1 MHQGRGI
8 GEQLTNGVRFPAM
21 LGAAAL
27 FAEVAGAE
35 EKVWLSADFAATSSL
50 FDRGEQIGGPT
61 LEFGATAETTVSGAT
76 VYAAFYRLLPVGPDQ
91 EAFDDEADYTA
102 GLVLENDTVVA
113 DLSANWLTYPG
124 EGAEASLELVG
135 AFDFNAP
142 YAPNITG
149 FYDADFEDWGVEVS
163 AGPSWDVGG
172 WTSYALGRAGFV
184 VPGDGSANRSYLGA
198 EIGASRPVSDNV
210 EFGIFARAEAAD
222 AESYADEIRNGAV
235 TRFRDSGIAVGMT
248 LSVSG

>member
-1 MHQGRGI
+1 MQQGRAI
-8 GEQLTNGVRFPAM
+8 GEQLTNGARLPAM

-27 FAEVAGAE
+27 LAEVAGAE

-102 GLVLENDTVVA
+102 GLVLENDMVVA

-135 AFDFNAP
+135 AFDLNAP
-142 YAPNITG
+142 FAPNVTG
-149 FYDADFEDWGVEVS
+149 FYDADFEDWGLEAS
-163 AGPSWDVGG
+163 AGPGWDVGD
-172 WTSYALGRAGFV
+172 WTTYARGRAGFV
-184 VPGDGSANRSYLGA
+184 VPGDGSANRSYLGI
-198 EIGASRPVSDNV
+198 EIGAFRPVSDKV
-210 EFGIFARAEAAD
+210 EFGMFARAEAAD
-222 AESYADEIRNGAV
+222 EESYADEIRNGNV
-235 TRFRDSGIAVGMT
+235 TRLRDSGIAIGMT
-248 LSVSG
+248 LSVAG